1 MFDPE
6 VLQIL
11 GLNLLAQKS
20 PNFGE
25 NLGNAG
31 LATLQYQRQRE
42 EDKLRK
48 EEREFLKQQRQLQ
61 MEQLKRDQRF
71 KEALS
76 QGFRPGIAADPLT
89 PVDDEGN
96 PMPSSKPTMDF
107 SRAMQIDPFA
117 ALQAQE
123 QFRNISKP
131 QTFKLGKD
139 EVVYGADGR
148 ELFANRSP
156 VKPEKPKFVKGDI
169 QKYASNGIEYT
180 REFDGENWRTIAKT
194 PQFRPES
201 AGKPV
206 MVEGPNGPMWVT
218 PPSGMEPG
226 GSVPLGIGPKMS
238 ESQKKELQGLDAQV
252 SIIDRALA
260 EVKKTP
266 TAFSF
271 KRGVATLAGGVPESI
286 AGRFQSPEEQQARAF
301 IFNVASKAI
310 NERAGAAQSAQELA
324 RLRSFLPAET
334 DSAEQVQNKLTSFKQ
349 YLKEQRN
356 VYSEPVRSGGASGN
370 WGQDDLE
377 SALSKYGGSR

>member
-11 GLNLLAQKS
+11 GLNLLAGKS

-25 NLGNAG
+25 NVGNAG
-31 LATLQYQRQRE
+31 LATLQFQRQRE
-42 EDKLRK
+42 EDKYRK

-61 MEQLKRDQRF
+61 LAQLKREQQF
-71 KEALS
+71 KDALS

-89 PVDDEGN
+89 PMDDEGN

-117 ALQAQE
+117 AMQAE
-123 QFRNISKP
+123 AEFRKINKP
-131 QTFKLGKD
+131 QTFRLGKD
-139 EVVYGADGR
+139 EVVYGVDGR

-156 VKPEKPKFVKGDI
+156 IKPEKPKFVKGDI
-169 QKYASNGIEYT
+169 QKYPANGIEYT
-180 REFDGENWRTIAKT
+180 REFDGENWKVIAKS
-194 PQFRPES
+194 PQFKPES

-218 PPSGMEPG
+218 PPSGIEPG
-226 GSVPLGIGPKMS
+226 GSVTVGIGPKMS
-238 ESQKKELQGLDAQV
+238 ESQKKEVQGLDAQ
-252 SIIDRALA
+252 IAIMDRALS

-266 TAFSF
+266 KAFSF
-271 KRGVATLAGGVPESI
+271 ARGASTLAGGIAESV
-286 AGRFQSPEEQQARAF
+286 AGRFQSPEEQQTRAF

-334 DSAEQVQNKLTSFKQ
+334 DSAEQVQNKLTSFKR
-349 YLKEQRN
+349 YLQEQRD
-356 VYSEPVRSGGASGN
+356 VYGAPIRNSGASGS
-370 WGQDDLE
+370 WSQDDLD
-377 SALSKYGGSR
+377 SALSKYGGAR